1 MTEEPWMLI
10 SRPASSPPSPQFEGP
25 AASSTR
31 RLQGRGSAA
40 PDACSSREG
49 RAGNERRPRRGPGL
63 PPGAAP
69 APRIRNPAVVPR
81 ADGGPLAA
89 RTREG
94 GGAGDRRGREG
105 PPTAAAGRRAH
116 LSQAGPQG
124 GPPQGDATAAIMA
137 PQVSVGT
144 SGPDGFWAR
153 GLPWRGPWG
162 VRQPRSASR
171 VPWRGRGACRPARA
185 AASTGGP
192 GAVSGPRSRSRS
204 RSASSPW
211 TRRRAPRRACRLSR
225 RRSPCPGARRGRG

>member
-124 GPPQGDATAAIMA
+124 APGGGPPPGRRHGRNHGPA
-137 PQVSVGT
+137 SVGRDQRARRILGAGAPVAGPVGGSAAAVGVT
-144 SGPDGFWAR
+144 RPVEGPRGVPPRQSGGFNGGAGRGQWPPFPFPFTGRGFPLEATMR
-153 GLPWRGPWG
+153 PSTGLPIE
-162 VRQPRSASR
+162 
-171 VPWRGRGACRPARA
+171 
-185 AASTGGP
+185 
-192 GAVSGPRSRSRS
+192 
-204 RSASSPW
+204 
-211 TRRRAPRRACRLSR
+211 
-225 RRSPCPGARRGRG
+225 